1 MKSWLVLP
9 LASLVVIQADV
20 AHAAPVPSEYTVQEG
35 DTCGAVAARFYGDS
49 RRVDL
54 IHIANPTWGAPPHVL
69 KPGDVIKLSPKPARA
84 LPPDPRPPEAIVVRP
99 RGTVT
104 VDGGHPAAAGETIT
118 RGAKVATDAASSVE
132 LVFPDESR
140 IRMGERTQVT
150 VSAPPKAVAG
160 SLAGDSIL
168 LAGEQRTRMGD
179 PSGRRPLTLATPSAR
194 VQMRGEVKVSVDAG
208 GATRVA
214 AYKGTSVLTVGK
226 KNVDVREG
234 FGVKVE
240 TGKAPGQ
247 PKPLPPA
254 PMFGAPPPAVIFASP
269 DGKAEI
275 SGSYGPGSGPGDMP
289 ATFRLQVSR
298 DGDFGELVSDAVVPS
313 SNTALSIAGTPGTY
327 FVRVSAID
335 ADGFEGAF
343 SPAQRVIVGD
353 IKVTPKGPRRASV
366 EVTPNGAYCGVAGG
380 PLAPTAGAF
389 EIDTVRATSVRCAIT
404 ADGAVTVR
412 EIAGA
417 KVGPRVAS
425 ATVTHTKEN
434 FDEGELKIV
443 LTDAEKA
450 PLDGVEVKPVPGDDA
465 SIGVFVSAG
474 APGTYKAPARWKHGA
489 AQLGFAVHVGD
500 ENSPVITVTLDQP
513 PKDKVEGDKKPTG
526 PIAEEAKAALEIHA
540 DGGAGFVNNGLQQSG
555 GRGRIGAG
563 YSLRLGPGIISLG
576 IDGGLEGYFR
586 EEFSAADASG
596 NTAGRVAVGQL
607 HAFSIGLPLQY
618 RYGTYESRFRPY
630 LGVTPEALF
639 ESASFSHLVGD
650 HLASSVDQGS
660 AKVLGLTGLIGG
672 EVKVGP
678 GAAFLEGGYRATTVA
693 SRDVASVNM
702 RGIQTALG
710 YRLII
715 GL

>member
-9 LASLVVIQADV
+9 LASVVVMQADV
-20 AHAAPVPSEYTVQEG
+20 AHAAPVPAEYTVKEG
-35 DTCGAVAARFYGDS
+35 DTCGAIAARFYDDS

-54 IHIANPTWGAPPHVL
+54 IHTANPTWGPPPHVL
-69 KPGDVIKLSPKPARA
+69 KPGDVIKLSPKPLRA
-84 LPPDPRPPEAIVVRP
+84 LPPDPRPPEAIVLRP
-99 RGTVT
+99 RGTVQ
-104 VDGGHPAAAGETIT
+104 VDGAHPAQTGETVT
-118 RGAKVATDAASSVE
+118 RGAKVTTDAASSVE

-140 IRMGERTQVT
+140 VRMGERTQLT
-150 VSAPPKAVAG
+150 VSAPPKAIAGSQAGDTILVAG
-160 SLAGDSIL
+160 
-168 LAGEQRTRMGD
+168 EERTRMGD
-179 PSGRRPLTLATPSAR
+179 PNGRRPLVLATPGAR
-194 VQMRGEVKVSVDAG
+194 VQMRGEVKVSVDAAG
-208 GATRVA
+208 TTRVA
-214 AYKGTSVLTVGK
+214 AYKGTSVITAGK
-226 KNVDVREG
+226 KNLDVREN

-240 TGKAPGQ
+240 SGKGPGK

-254 PMFGAPPPAVIFASP
+254 PMFGAPPPAVLFASA

-275 SGSYGPGSGPGDMP
+275 TGSYGPGSGPGDMP
-289 ATFRLQVSR
+289 ASFRLQVGH
-298 DGDFGELVSDAVVPS
+298 DAEFGDLVSDAVLPAS
-313 SNTALSIAGTPGTY
+313 STGLSIAGTPGNY

-335 ADGFEGAF
+335 ADGFEGPF

-353 IKVTPKGPRRASV
+353 IKVTPKGKRRASI
-366 EVTPNGAYCGVAGG
+366 EVTPSGAYCGVAGG

-404 ADGAVTVR
+404 ADGVVTVR

-417 KVGPRVAS
+417 KVGPRIAS
-425 ATVTHTKEN
+425 GTVTHEPGKFE
-434 FDEGELKIV
+434 EGELRIV

-450 PLDGVEVKPVPGDDA
+450 PLDGVEVKPIPGDEA
-465 SIGVFVSAG
+465 SIGVFVPAG
-474 APGTYKAPARWKHGA
+474 APGTYKAPARWQHGA
-489 AQLGFAVHVGD
+489 PQLGFAVHVGD
-500 ENSPVITVTLDQP
+500 EDSAVFKITLDQP
-513 PKDKVEGDKKPTG
+513 PRDRAADGRAPTG
-526 PIAEEAKAALEIHA
+526 PVVAETKAAVEIHA

-586 EEFSAADASG
+586 EEFAAADTSG

-618 RYGTYESRFRPY
+618 RYGTYDSRFRPY

-693 SRDVASVNM
+693 SRDVASVNL